1 MIEPGELATVLII
14 VPFAGQFIKI
24 FTNPAQ
30 LTDSPTDEGA
40 MDIVDTMAG
49 QAIALF
55 ALILVIIEFVIEGG
69 ELTHYEALSATAMV
83 VAAIFVML
91 AFATR
96 VIAGLRMAFFNFQL
110 TSVRYAGLVL
120 FLGMYLILLSRP
132 FPKSVTDIFALFLVV
147 TWSIWVLHEMHAVLC
162 TERKEWKAVD
172 MNRRE
177 WVVESSTNFSKK
189 LREKCRY

>member
-14 VPFAGQFIKI
+14 IPFVAQLIKLY
-24 FTNPAQ
+24 TNPTL
-30 LTDSPTDEGA
+30 LTESPSDEDA

-69 ELTHYEALSATAMV
+69 ELTQYEALSATAMV
-83 VAAIFVML
+83 VASIFVML

-96 VIAGLRMAFFNFQL
+96 VIAGLRMIFFNFQL

-132 FPKSVTDIFALFLVV
+132 FTKQVTDIFALFLGI
-147 TWSIWVLHEMHAVLC
+147 TWLVWIVHEIHAILC
-162 TERKEWKAVD
+162 TERKEWGAID

-177 WVVESSTNFSKK
+177 WVREILSNLRKKWKES
-189 LREKCRY
+189 C